1 MVPPLSKRLPILA
14 IAGLSALTL
23 GMVAALVSSF
33 KLSPPGAEVTE
44 ASLWSAL
51 HLGDRHH
58 SQDPVLDLALQPPSQ
73 RRASLSQSAQ
83 GRPSISQQRAR
94 YLLALDLIQANQ
106 GGQALP
112 LLANLETEYR
122 PLAAYILLARA
133 QAQRASGDGVAAQA
147 TEQQL
152 LKDYGNDPAIAPLLY
167 QLGQGDARHW
177 DTLLQRFP
185 DHPKAVEV
193 AHQRLTA
200 DPHRADA
207 LPLLMTLARA
217 GLHHPQAG
225 AALLRLKTEFADQL
239 RPEDWQTIGFGFW
252 RRDQYALA
260 GPAYAQA
267 PPSPR
272 NLYRAARG
280 YQIGNQRDRAIA
292 LFTQLDQQFP
302 QAPETA
308 TGLLRLCLSL
318 PDQAALGVLDQVIQ
332 RFPDRAAE
340 AMLQRAEALDRLDS
354 ADSAAATRKTLLK
367 RYPDSEAAA
376 QIRLGNAHQA
386 ADQGDLTTAIS
397 WGREV
402 LKHSPASDLA
412 AEAGFWVGQWG
423 RQIGQGAIAQ
433 TALEQVIGTHPE
445 SYYAWRA
452 AVALG
457 WDVGDFKT
465 VRSKTPAVAPLARRS
480 PLPLGSDSLQELYL
494 LGQDQAAWE
503 RWQTEFVNRQD
514 PSPQEQF
521 VDGLMR
527 QSQGDYLDGIY
538 QVASLAEGT
547 TPEQQQAFTEL
558 KQRPDYWHGV
568 YPFPY
573 ADLIQT
579 WAAQRQLNPLLVVAL
594 IRQESRFSPK
604 IRSAVGATGLMQV
617 MPDTARW
624 IKQSAGLDRYDLTD
638 PQDSIQLGTWY
649 LDHTHAEYNNHSL
662 FAVASYNAGPGNVA
676 KWIQRGGYSDADDF
690 AEKIPFPETKG
701 YIRSVFGGYW
711 NYLRLYD
718 PTIGAQVKGLE
729 DRFAP

>member
-122 PLAAYILLARA
+122 PLVAYILLARA

-252 RRDQYALA
+252 RRDQYAQA

-267 PPSPR
+267 APSPR

-280 YQIGNQRDRAIA
+280 YQIGKQRDRAIA

-302 QAPETA
+302 EAPETA
-308 TGLLRLCLSL
+308 TGLLRLTLSL

-340 AMLQRAEALDRLDS
+340 AMLERAELLDRLDS
-354 ADSAAATRKTLLK
+354 AASAEATRATLLK
-367 RYPDSEAAA
+367 QYPDSEAAA
-376 QIRLGNAHQA
+376 QIRLRNARRA
-386 ADQGDLTTAIS
+386 ADQGDLTQAVS
-397 WGREV
+397 WGRDV
-402 LKHSPASDLA
+402 LKYSPATEA
-412 AEAGFWVGQWG
+412 VAEAGFWVGQWG
-423 RQIGQGAIAQ
+423 RQMGQGAIAQ

-465 VRSKTPAVAPLARRS
+465 VRSKIPVVAPPTRRI
-480 PLPLGSDSLQELYL
+480 PLPLGSDPLQELYL

-538 QVASLAEGT
+538 QVASLADGS
-547 TPEQQQAFTEL
+547 TPEKQQAFAEL
-558 KQRPDYWHGV
+558 GQRPDYWHGV

-573 ADLIQT
+573 ANLIQT
-579 WAAQRQLNPLLVVAL
+579 WAAQRQINPLLVVAL

-624 IKQSAGLDRYDLTD
+624 IKQSTGLDGYDLTD
-638 PQDSIQLGTWY
+638 PEDSIQLGTWY

-718 PTIGAQVKGLE
+718 PGIAAQVKQLQR
-729 DRFAP
+729 RFSP